1 MENKTLAE
9 LLVEIVNE
17 GYEISFYKGFIPG
30 SITFRMEKDGC
41 KSAYTFSEDLLG
53 CYRGSLD
60 ALISHRIIERRNDFL
75 EYINTHGHNV

>member
-1 MENKTLAE
+1 MENKALAE

-17 GYEISFYKGFIPG
+17 GYEISFYRGFISG

-41 KSAYTFSEDLLG
+41 KSTYTFSEDLLG

-60 ALISHRIIERRNDFL
+60 ALISHRITERRNDFL
-75 EYINTHGHNV
+75 EYINTHGHSV